1 MSGSGATDGLSMGP
15 SAWYI
20 SILKLVKFNLFF
32 VMISIMFINIFAV
45 NLSSSKI
52 THVHILV
59 IINLLLL
66 FWINFNMKI
75 PKFLT
80 MHINIQI
87 YSNVC

>member
-1 MSGSGATDGLSMGP
+1 
-15 SAWYI
+15 
-20 SILKLVKFNLFF
+20 LVKFNLFF
-32 VMISIMFINIFAV
+32 VMISIMFINIFVV

-52 THVHILV
+52 IHVHIFV

-80 MHINIQI
+80 CI
-87 YSNVC
+87 